1 MCPPTPTH
9 TGQLGSRAK
18 VSPTL
23 WLHGTRITFSTRC
36 LPQKHRRLEP
46 FPITGSIERVPTFDF
61 PLTSLC
67 FLVHF
72 AAFRNSEYIFIEE
85 FRIKYFARFSLAL
98 CSVFI
103 GSHRPI
109 ILAISP
115 LASSDFLFF
124 P

>member
-1 MCPPTPTH
+1 MSIWS
-9 TGQLGSRAK
+9 QLCQLKEQLDSRGK
-18 VSPTL
+18 GPL
-23 WLHGTRITFSTRC
+23 R
-36 LPQKHRRLEP
+36 
-46 FPITGSIERVPTFDF
+46 ITGSIERVPTFDF

-72 AAFRNSEYIFIEE
+72 GAFRNSEYIFIEE

-103 GSHRPI
+103 GSHRSI

-124 P
+124 PSLR

>member
-1 MCPPTPTH
+1 MEP
-9 TGQLGSRAK
+9 GSFCRRAAY
-18 VSPTL
+18 
-23 WLHGTRITFSTRC
+23 
-36 LPQKHRRLEP
+36 RRNTAGWNP

-98 CSVFI
+98 CSVII
-103 GSHRPI
+103 GSHRR
-109 ILAISP
+109 
-115 LASSDFLFF
+115 
-124 P
+124 

>member
-1 MCPPTPTH
+1 MCPLRRDTPANCVRVRKSR
-9 TGQLGSRAK
+9 QLFGCMEPGSLFRRAATAEIPQ
-18 VSPTL
+18 V
-23 WLHGTRITFSTRC
+23 GT
-36 LPQKHRRLEP
+36 
-46 FPITGSIERVPTFDF
+46 FPIAGSIERVPTFDF

-103 GSHRPI
+103 GSHRSI
-109 ILAISP
+109 ILAVSP
-115 LASSDFLFF
+115 LVSSDFLFF

>member
-1 MCPPTPTH
+1 VCAPYADTHRPTGFVCESLANSLVAWNPDH
-9 TGQLGSRAK
+9 FFDAL
-18 VSPTL
+18 
-23 WLHGTRITFSTRC
+23 
-36 LPQKHRRLEP
+36 LPQKYRRLEP

-67 FLVHF
+67 FLVQF

-103 GSHRPI
+103 GSHRSI